1 MKKWRTTKFWLPV
14 FILCLFGLI
23 VKYQVENV
31 TVKQVAKQPTLISPH
46 LYEYLDKQPKSF
58 KEKKEESKKPSDMRP
73 IQPPVVQVLSKP
85 DYAGIGLKVG
95 SGIGGLMSLMNFIEK
110 ILKWIRRKKNGK
122 ETES

>member
-23 VKYQVENV
+23 VKYQVEHV
-31 TVKQVAKQPTLISPH
+31 AVKQAVKQPTLISPH

-58 KEKKEESKKPSDMRP
+58 KEKKEESKKPSDIRP
-73 IQPPVVQVLSKP
+73 TQPPAVQVSSKP

-110 ILKWIRRKKNGK
+110 ILKWFRRERK
-122 ETES
+122 EK